1 LSSGKP
7 VVFCCFVCQGRKK
20 ATKAS
25 VADEDDDNWDGEREK
40 FVKILLQLL
49 QLNVQRLWDP
59 PIVEE
64 EFVRYISLQIF
75 CYRFVMLG
83 SLVTCSGI

>member
-1 LSSGKP
+1 M
-7 VVFCCFVCQGRKK
+7 QGRKK

-25 VADEDDDNWDGEREK
+25 IADEDGDDWDGEREK

-49 QLNVQRLWDP
+49 QLNIQRLWDP

-64 EFVRYISLQIF
+64 EFVRYISLQF
-75 CYRFVMLG
+75 A
-83 SLVTCSGI
+83 TDK

>member
-1 LSSGKP
+1 
-7 VVFCCFVCQGRKK
+7 VWQGRKK
-20 ATKAS
+20 ASKAS
-25 VADEDDDNWDGEREK
+25 VTDEDSDDWDGEREK

-64 EFVRYISLQIF
+64 EFVRYSSLHFATVSSTQLFSCRGHCVECI
-75 CYRFVMLG
+75 
-83 SLVTCSGI
+83 